1 MFILADQPFLTPDLI
16 NRLIEAHR
24 ATSCLVARPVFKDR
38 PGHPVLFDAS
48 LTPEL
53 LTLKGDTSVRE
64 VAARNC
70 DRTVL
75 VPVADEKVLL
85 DVDTPEDYRRLRDF
99 SRP

>member
-1 MFILADQPFLTPDLI
+1 MRLVVNKDYAKGMSTSLKDGIRAAHRQATAYLFILADQPFLTPDLI

-53 LTLKGDTSVRE
+53 LTLKGDTGGS
-64 VAARNC
+64 
-70 DRTVL
+70 
-75 VPVADEKVLL
+75 
-85 DVDTPEDYRRLRDF
+85 
-99 SRP
+99 